1 MGSEEQLVSTNASQ
15 PEVFDMEIE
24 PTRIPRTLLIA
35 LLVSVGVHLLGL
47 GILGLVKIA
56 QNINSMATLSTV
68 VDHEGDDSFQPRFD
82 STVSDQIGTEGD
94 ISSFSSSQEASSVLS
109 KDTQTEIERTV
120 DSNVNVSAPMT
131 DELPRPS
138 KTDVLATVATA
149 GATEHAG
156 GVNGAIDRISWEL
169 ANSLREKKT
178 LVVWLFDVSPS
189 LSGRRAQ
196 IADRVENVYKQL
208 TELNVGADKAL
219 RSAVAV
225 FGEKCTILTD
235 KPLDDA
241 ADLVKTVRKIK
252 SESSGTENTF
262 AAVNQVA
269 NKFRSQ
275 SDRDHRVMIIIV
287 TDEAGSDPASLDP
300 AIAICQRYQ
309 IRCYC
314 VGDSAPFGRETVES
328 QFEMENGETV
338 IGVMQKGP
346 ESYYPELVRLGFW
359 GTHSY
364 DLDDMSSGFG
374 PYALTR
380 LCSETNGLYFI
391 ADNGRGQHPLDA
403 AVMRNYSPDYR
414 PIPTQEKELRH
425 NKAKSSL
432 VQACAVL
439 VSETQRR
446 KVLSIAMPRLD
457 FKADNDTVLRQELT
471 EAQKPIADLDLSLD
485 SLLRLLEQGEKD
497 RVKIKEARWKASY
510 DLAMGRTLALRVRA
524 FGYNTMLAEMKAK
537 PKKFETPGSNKW
549 VLVPSPAITSGAATK
564 KMASKANEYL
574 SHVIDDHPR
583 TPWATLAER
592 EKGVPMGWEWKESH
606 YDPNPPMAAG
616 NQKQGPKI
624 IEVTDPVTKKKVK
637 KQVNADPIRRD
648 I

>member
-1 MGSEEQLVSTNASQ
+1 MSTNASQ

-24 PTRIPRTLLIA
+24 TTRIPRTLLIA
-35 LLVSVGVHLLGL
+35 CLVSFGVHVLGL
-47 GILGLVKIA
+47 GVLGVIKFA
-56 QNINSMATLSTV
+56 QNINSVASVSTV

-94 ISSFSSSQEASSVLS
+94 ITTFSASQEASSALS
-109 KDTQTEIERTV
+109 KDTQTEIEK
-120 DSNVNVSAPMT
+120 SVNSSVVVSVSAPTT

-138 KTDVLATVATA
+138 KTDVLASVATS
-149 GATEHAG
+149 GTTEHAG
-156 GVNGAIDRISWEL
+156 GVNGAIDRLSWEI

-196 IADRVENVYKQL
+196 IADRVENVYNQL
-208 TELNVGADKAL
+208 TQLNVGADKAL

-225 FGEKCTILTD
+225 FGEKCTIVTD

-262 AAVNQVA
+262 AAVNLAA
-269 NKFRSQ
+269 NKFKSQ
-275 SDRDHRVMIIIV
+275 SDRDHRVMMIVV
-287 TDEAGSDPASLDP
+287 TDEAGSDPVNLEQ
-300 AIAICQRYQ
+300 AIVTCRKYQ

-346 ESYYPELVRLGFW
+346 ESFYPELVRLGFW

-391 ADNGRGQHPLDA
+391 ADNGRGQHQFDA

-414 PIPTQEKELRH
+414 PIPTLENDLRH

-432 VQACAVL
+432 VQACAAL

-446 KVLSIAMPRLD
+446 KVLSISMPRLD

-524 FGYNTMLAEMKAK
+524 FGYNTMLAEMKAN
-537 PKKFETPGSNKW
+537 PKKFETAGNNQW
-549 VLVPSPAITSGAATK
+549 RLVPANEITSGATTK
-564 KMASKANEYL
+564 KMASKAKEYL

-583 TPWATLAER
+583 TPWELLAKR
-592 EKGVPMGWEWKESH
+592 ELGVPLGWEWKESH
-606 YDPNPPMAAG
+606 YDANPPMAAG
-616 NQKQGPKI
+616 NQKAQGPKI
-624 IEVTDPVTKKKVK
+624 IETIDPVTKKKVK
-637 KQVNADPIRRD
+637 KQVNTDPPQRRD

>member
-1 MGSEEQLVSTNASQ
+1 MSTNASQ

-24 PTRIPRTLLIA
+24 TTRIPRTLMIA
-35 LLVSVGVHLLGL
+35 LLVSVGVHVVAL
-47 GILGLVKIA
+47 GILGLVKIV
-56 QNINSMATLSTV
+56 QNVSSMATVSTV

-82 STVSDQIGTEGD
+82 STVSDQIGSTDGD
-94 ISSFSSSQEASSVLS
+94 ITSFSASQEASSVLS
-109 KDTQTEIERTV
+109 KDTQTEIERSV

-138 KTDVLATVATA
+138 RTDVLATVATS
-149 GATEHAG
+149 GTTEHAG
-156 GVNGAIDRISWEL
+156 GVNGAIDRLSWEI

-225 FGEKCTILTD
+225 FGEKCTIVTD

-241 ADLVKTVRKIK
+241 ADLVKAVRKIK
-252 SESSGTENTF
+252 SEASGTENTF
-262 AAVNQVA
+262 AAVNLVA
-269 NKFRSQ
+269 NKFKSQ
-275 SDRDHRVMIIIV
+275 SDRDHRIMIIIV
-287 TDEAGSDPASLDP
+287 TDEAGSDPVNLEQ
-300 AIAICQRYQ
+300 AIVTCRKYQ
-309 IRCYC
+309 MRCYC

-328 QFEMENGETV
+328 TFEMENGETV

-346 ESYYPELVRLGFW
+346 ESFYPELVRLGFW
-359 GTHSY
+359 GTNSY

-374 PYALTR
+374 PYGLTR

-391 ADNGRGQHPLDA
+391 ADNGRGQHPLDP
-403 AVMRNYSPDYR
+403 AVMRNYAPDYR
-414 PIPTQEKELRH
+414 PIPTLENDLRH

-432 VQACAVL
+432 VQACAAL

-497 RVKIKEARWKASY
+497 RVKIKESRWKASY

-524 FGYNTMLAEMKAK
+524 FGYNTMLAEMKAN
-537 PKKFETPGSNKW
+537 PKKFETPGNNQW
-549 VLVPSPAITSGAATK
+549 RLVPAKEITSGATTK

-592 EKGVPMGWEWKESH
+592 EKSVPLGWEWKESH
-606 YDPNPPMAAG
+606 YDANPPMAAG
-616 NQKQGPKI
+616 NQKAGPKI
-624 IEVTDPVTKKKVK
+624 IEVIDPVTKKKVK
-637 KQVNADPIRRD
+637 KQVNADPQRRD